1 MKISINDSLGFQLF
15 QHFTPEVIN
24 RSALCRLMGFD
35 ENQFHRYEKKNGFER
50 AVKHFKELAKK
61 AAKPLNP

>member
-35 ENQFHRYEKKNGFER
+35 ENAFWRAERKLGFER
-50 AVKHFKELAKK
+50 AIKHFKEQAKK
-61 AAKPLNP
+61 AKQN